1 MGSLGTP
8 SLNYTLSPSLS
19 PSLNPIISA
28 SLTPSLSPNLT
39 PSFLSPSVISSP
51 SISKIQQNVYI
62 AINNSNLSYDQKVAA
77 LSSFTTRI
85 IVFIIQ
91 YSSLVSGVGAV
102 LYALG
107 TIVQIDAASIITNN
121 TGRIIVNSIILL
133 CGVITVLEWVAV
145 DILINSISGFYNRSN

>member
-1 MGSLGTP
+1 MSSLGTPSLSP

-19 PSLNPIISA
+19 PSLNPIITA
-28 SLTPSLSPNLT
+28 SFTPSLSP
-39 PSFLSPSVISSP
+39 SLSPSVILSP
-51 SISKIQQNVYI
+51 SISKIQQNVFT

-91 YSSLVSGVGAV
+91 YSSLVSGIGAV
-102 LYALG
+102 LYAVG

-133 CGVITVLEWVAV
+133 CGIITVLEWVAV